1 MLMKIQSE
9 LEYESALHRVDQLW
23 DADPGTSEGEERDA
37 LFLAVKAYE
46 ATHYPIGEPESQ
58 AAIEFHLDRLGLSID
73 ELPISQSEK
82 ELLRACVS
90 QDLLVPEWLVM
101 KMSPILGVPRDLL
114 GHAAVEDSLQQP
126 DRENRQSVARVHAY
140 EVKGSSD

>member
-1 MLMKIQSE
+1 MKIQSE

-23 DADPGTSEGEERDA
+23 DADPSTSEGEERDA

-82 ELLRACVS
+82 ELLKSCVS
-90 QDLLVPEWLVM
+90 QEVLVPEWLAV
-101 KMSPILGVPRDLL
+101 KMSPILGVPRDVL
-114 GHAAVEDSLQQP
+114 GYADVENSFQQS
-126 DRENRQSVARVHAY
+126 DRENRRSVARVHAY
-140 EVKGSSD
+140 EIKGSSD